1 MTRLPRAVVI
11 PDGANSPHPVDPE
24 RWPDVAR
31 RPRASA
37 LRTAVARTVV
47 DRALARLAVRT
58 ITPYDPR
65 ATTVTPEGPANTPT
79 LTLHDP
85 QAFYARIGADGLIGF
100 GESYMADEWD
110 SDDLVALLTTLARHV
125 DDLVPAPLR
134 RLRGAWA
141 HRRPPRDRNSLD
153 GARQNIRRH
162 YDLSNDLFALF
173 LDPSLTYSSAVFASL
188 PAHDADLIA
197 AQHRKIDQ
205 LLDLARVGP
214 GTRLLEIGTGWGELA
229 LRAAARGARV
239 RTVTL
244 SAEQQALATDRIRA
258 AGLAD
263 RVDVELRDY
272 RETSGSYDAVVSVEM
287 IEAVGPE
294 YWPSYFASLRGLL
307 APGGRAVLQA
317 ITMPHDRM
325 LATART
331 HTWISKYVFPG
342 GLVPSRE
349 AIARHSSAAGL
360 DIVHDAGYGE
370 HYAETLRLWRE
381 KFLDAGEAVDALGF
395 DRVFRRM
402 WELYLAHA
410 EAGFRAHYLD
420 VRQLVLTE
428 AGRPGTGDDE
438 AGRPGTGDD
447 GEGRPGTGA
456 DKDGRLG
463 TGADKDGRLGTGAG
477 EDGRPANGAGRGPA

>member
-11 PDGANSPHPVDPE
+11 PDGANSLYPVDAE

-31 RPRASA
+31 HPHASA

-47 DRALARLAVRT
+47 DRALARLTVR
-58 ITPYDPR
+58 
-65 ATTVTPEGPANTPT
+65 TVTPSNALAQGPADAPT

-85 QAFYARIGADGLIGF
+85 QAFYRRLGVDGLIGF

-110 SDDLVALLTTLARHV
+110 SDDLVGLLTVLAGNV

-153 GARQNIRRH
+153 GARRNIHRH
-162 YDLSNDLFALF
+162 YDLSNDLFSLF
-173 LDPSLTYSSAVFASL
+173 LDPSLTYSSALFADL
-188 PAHDADLIA
+188 PAHAADLTA
-197 AQHRKIDQ
+197 AQHRKIDR

-239 RTVTL
+239 RTLTL
-244 SAEQQALATDRIRA
+244 SAEQQALARERIRA
-258 AGLAD
+258 AGHAD
-263 RVDVELRDY
+263 RVEVELRDY
-272 RETSGSYDAVVSVEM
+272 REASGSYDAVVSVEM

-294 YWPSYFASLRGLL
+294 YWPAYFEALRGFL

-317 ITMPHDRM
+317 ITMPHERM

-360 DIVHDAGYGE
+360 DIVHDTGHGE

-381 KFLDAGEAVDALGF
+381 QFLAAREDVEALGF

-402 WELYLAHA
+402 WELYLAYA
-410 EAGFRAHYLD
+410 EAGFRARYLD
-420 VRQLVLTE
+420 VRQLVLTG
-428 AGRPGTGDDE
+428 AGRSGDDE
-438 AGRPGTGDD
+438 SGAAGKAS
-447 GEGRPGTGA
+447 E
-456 DKDGRLG
+456 
-463 TGADKDGRLGTGAG
+463 
-477 EDGRPANGAGRGPA
+477 